1 MRFVLLAC
9 SCLTLASCASMSK
22 SECVYADW
30 RAIGYEDGANG
41 HPASAVSS
49 RRQACAKAGVTPDM
63 SQYLA
68 GRDAG
73 LVEYCTPANGFST
86 GESGASYSGACGRHD
101 EASFLEQYRAGAR
114 LYTLRDRF
122 RSADFALRQA
132 TGDLGAAKY
141 AITQTSIAL
150 IRPELS
156 VADRAAYV
164 VELTHLAEE
173 SERIERAIPGLR
185 VNVETAEADLFAY
198 ESHLASRPMTGASR
212 VAAR

>member
-1 MRFVLLAC
+1 MRFALIAT

-22 SECVYADW
+22 SECLYADW
-30 RAIGYEDGANG
+30 RAIGYEDGAAG
-41 HPASAVSS
+41 APASAVSS

-63 SQYLA
+63 SEYLA

-73 LVEYCTPANGFST
+73 LVEYCTPTNGFSA
-86 GESGASYSGACGRHD
+86 GENGASYSGACGRHD

-114 LYTLRDRF
+114 LYTLRERV
-122 RSADFALRQA
+122 RGADFALRQA

-156 VADRAAYV
+156 VIDRAAYV
-164 VELTHLAEE
+164 VELTHLSEE
-173 SERIERAIPGLR
+173 SERIERSLPGLR
-185 VNVETAEADLFAY
+185 MGVETAEAELMAY
-198 ESHLASRPMTGASR
+198 ESHLASRPSMGVSR